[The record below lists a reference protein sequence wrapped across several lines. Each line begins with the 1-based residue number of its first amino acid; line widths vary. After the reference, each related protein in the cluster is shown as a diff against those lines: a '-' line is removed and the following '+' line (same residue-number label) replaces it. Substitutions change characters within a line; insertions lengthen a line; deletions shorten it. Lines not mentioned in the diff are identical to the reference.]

1 MRKRAAHAADV
12 SEMISHIQKAHAAVT
27 SYDTKASSQMP
38 GNREKELETRG
49 TGANNAAIRRFH
61 NRTKT

>member
-38 GNREKELETRG
+38 GNREKS
-49 TGANNAAIRRFH
+49 
-61 NRTKT
+61 